1 MTETARE
8 GRARDVAHGRVLA
21 TKVLG
26 LIPTSTRYQTQEEV
40 KRVRTSL
47 TC

>member
-26 LIPTSTRYQTQEEV
+26 LIPTRYQTQEEV
-40 KRVRTSL
+40 KRVKTSL